1 VDAAVS
7 CRREIALFYALDAGR
22 LVLAPSLRAL
32 IDALPAPPPLSIAK
46 LADLLVL
53 EDAPDTTVCEGA
65 RRLPLGHRLAWRRG
79 QAQPSVHRWFDPS
92 QSSFRGVGVR
102 EAAGVMR
109 ETVRAAVEASLPDDG
124 SAAATLSGGLDS
136 SMVTATAASLLSAS
150 GRSLPT
156 VTHVPL
162 AGAGY
167 QRPNWEADDG
177 PYARRMAADVPGLV
191 WSPIVNDDRVL
202 PLDAAISAFPS
213 LGMPVLNPANQVWLN
228 AITSWAADR
237 DVAVML
243 AGFSGNAS
251 FSRARDGILAELLN
265 ERRLGAVVRQVA
277 RRWRA
282 GDSRLTALRSVARE
296 TAPEWVIRA
305 GRRMRQSDPMRD
317 ASDRLAQSMPV
328 VRDSLSA
335 AGRERLERWSR
346 PPSVRG
352 TRQHWE
358 DLLLGDWSLSVQ
370 TLRPGV
376 WWSDPLSDQEVL
388 ELAWQL
394 PAEAWVRNGLDRGL
408 ARDAAAGLVPDY
420 IRLRRTRGAQS
431 ADVGL
436 WIAGREQRYRD
447 EIDRFRG
454 SSLVHEFL
462 DVDRL
467 ERSLARGLPSGDDAM
482 GWEMTF
488 GRAFGFGLFAVWYE
502 EEILKPA
509 RRRASTAR

>member
-7 CRREIALFYALDAGR
+7 CRREIVLFYALDSGR
-22 LVLAPSLRAL
+22 LVLAPRLRAL
-32 IDALPAPPPLSIAK
+32 IDALSVPPPLSIAK

-53 EDAPDTTVCEGA
+53 EDAPDTTVYEGA
-65 RRLPLGHRLAWRRG
+65 RRLPLGHRMVWRG
-79 QAQPSVHRWFDPS
+79 GHAQPSVHRWFVPWES
-92 QSSFRGVGVR
+92 RFHGVGVS
-102 EAAGVMR
+102 EASGVMR
-109 ETVRAAVEASLPDDG
+109 ETVRAAVEASLPVSG
-124 SAAATLSGGLDS
+124 SVAATLSGGLDS
-136 SMVTATAASLLSAS
+136 SMVTATAGSLLSTT
-150 GRSLPT
+150 GRSLLT

-162 AGAGY
+162 AGTTE

-177 PYARRMAADVPGLV
+177 PYARRMAEDVPGLV
-191 WSPIVNDDRVL
+191 WNPIVNADRVL
-202 PLDAAISAFPS
+202 PLDAAIGAFAS

-228 AITSWAADR
+228 AITSWAAER
-237 DVAVML
+237 DVSVML
-243 AGFSGNAS
+243 DGFSGNAS
-251 FSRARDGILAELLN
+251 FSRSRDGILAELLN

-296 TAPEWVIRA
+296 TAPERVVRA
-305 GRRMRQSDPMRD
+305 AWRMRSSGPTRL
-317 ASDRLAQSMPV
+317 SGDRFAQSVPV
-328 VRDSLSA
+328 VRDSLSP

-352 TRQHWE
+352 TRQDWE
-358 DLLLGDWSLSVQ
+358 EFALADWSLSVQ
-370 TLRPGV
+370 GLNPGV

-436 WIAGREQRYRD
+436 WMAGREQRYRD
-447 EIDRFRG
+447 EIDRFRA
-454 SSLVHEFL
+454 SPLVHEFI
-462 DVDRL
+462 DIDRL
-467 ERSLARGLPSGDDAM
+467 EESLARGLPSGDDAVR
-482 GWEMTF
+482 WEQAF

-502 EEILKPA
+502 EEILTPA
-509 RRRASTAR
+509 RRRAPTAR